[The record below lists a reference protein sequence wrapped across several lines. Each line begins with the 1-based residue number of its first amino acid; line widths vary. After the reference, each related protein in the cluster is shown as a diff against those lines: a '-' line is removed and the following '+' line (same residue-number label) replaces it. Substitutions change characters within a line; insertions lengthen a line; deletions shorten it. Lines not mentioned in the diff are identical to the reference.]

1 MFENDYGR
9 IMTDAKGKAKTNIS
23 GKLQDVV
30 TIYDVFIGAGT
41 YLAPEIAI
49 YCSKT
54 ATEVAYYILRHL
66 GFNETTIEFTAKE
79 AISSGLVNAKTP
91 NRVRDAI
98 KELIDFGVMI
108 AWKDIDKIK
117 KYNVEVNSHTYLLNP
132 LLIRRCSARSY
143 KRNCEV
149 TKDKFNNGKVV
160 FIREQDAMVYN
171 FSKMIKLNLPNL
183 ENVNLEIEL

>member
-1 MFENDYGR
+1 MFENDYNK

-23 GKLQDVV
+23 GKLQDVE

-41 YLAPEIAI
+41 YLAPEIVI
-49 YCSKT
+49 HCSKT
-54 ATEVAYYILRHL
+54 ATQVAYYILRHL
-66 GFNETTIEFTAKE
+66 GFNETTIEFTAKDV
-79 AISSGLVNAKTP
+79 INSGLVNAKTP

-98 KELIDFGVMI
+98 NELIDFGVMI

-117 KYNVEVNSHTYLLNP
+117 EYNVEVNSHTYLLNP
-132 LLIRRCSARSY
+132 LIIRRCSARSF

-149 TKDKFNNGKVV
+149 TKDKFNNGKTV
-160 FIREQDAMVYN
+160 FIKEQDAMVYK
-171 FSKMIKLNLPNL
+171 FSRMVKLNLPSF

>member
-1 MFENDYGR
+1 
-9 IMTDAKGKAKTNIS
+9 MTDAKGKAKTNIS

-49 YCSKT
+49 HCSKT
-54 ATEVAYYILRHL
+54 ATEVAYYIYKKLSQNQTSFRIV
-66 GFNETTIEFTAKE
+66 TKE
-79 AISSGLVNAKTP
+79 VIKSGLVNAKTP
-91 NRVRDAI
+91 DRVRDAI
-98 KELIDFGVMI
+98 KELIKAGVMI

-117 KYNVEVNSHTYLLNP
+117 EYNVEVSSHSYLLNP

-149 TKDKFNNGKVV
+149 TKDKFNNGKTV
-160 FIREQDAMVYN
+160 FIKEQDAMVYN
-171 FSKMIKLNLPNL
+171 FSRMVKLNLPNF
-183 ENVNLEIEL
+183 ENINLEIEL

>member
-1 MFENDYGR
+1 MFENDYNK

-23 GKLQDVV
+23 GKLQDVE

-49 YCSKT
+49 HCSKT
-54 ATEVAYYILRHL
+54 ATQVAYYILRHL
-66 GFNETTIEFTAKE
+66 GFNETTIEFTAKDV
-79 AISSGLVNAKTP
+79 INSGLVNAKTP

-98 KELIDFGVMI
+98 NELVDFGVMI

-117 KYNVEVNSHTYLLNP
+117 EYNVEVNSHTYLLNP
-132 LLIRRCSARSY
+132 LIIRRCSARSF

-160 FIREQDAMVYN
+160 FIKEQDVMVYK
-171 FSKMIKLNLPNL
+171 FSRMVKLNLPSF
-183 ENVNLEIEL
+183 ENINLEIEL